1 MLVEP
6 FSLRLDVLENQ
17 RLCVIFVQG
26 GQETIRTVDHRL
38 QLSDDFFEHLDPFLA
53 VLIEF
58 NVTPSGLMVSPQLL
72 NPL

>member
-17 RLCVIFVQG
+17 SLGVIFVQS
-26 GQETIRTVDHRL
+26 GQKTVRTVDHRL
-38 QLSDDFFEHLDPFLA
+38 QLSDDSFEHLDPFLA
-53 VLIEF
+53 VLIELD
-58 NVTPSGLMVSPQLL
+58 VTPSGLVVSPQLL